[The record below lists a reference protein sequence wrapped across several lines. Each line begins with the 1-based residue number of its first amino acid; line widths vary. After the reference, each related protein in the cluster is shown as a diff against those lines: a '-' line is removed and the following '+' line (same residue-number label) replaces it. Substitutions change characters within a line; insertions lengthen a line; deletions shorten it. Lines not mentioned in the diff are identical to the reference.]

1 MRDACLVAI
10 AAVRRSTKD
19 AEGHSTEL
27 AVARTWK
34 NLAESY
40 GVPVV
45 EDEDLVEERR
55 QRALAQILA
64 EEGVGDD

>member
-1 MRDACLVAI
+1 M
-10 AAVRRSTKD
+10 KD
-19 AEGHSTEL
+19 GEGKSTEL

-40 GVPVV
+40 GIEAV
-45 EDEDLVEERR
+45 EDPELAEERR
-55 QRALAQILA
+55 QRALAAILA